1 MSNSELVARKLVPVI
16 SRLSTLLLPITTVI
30 TFLSDLV
37 LKNAGMRNEED
48 RNVSED
54 MLRMVVDEVRMYV
67 CMYGRY
73 IRKLTGNFSL
83 RQATTSTEG
92 IETGEGRMIKAVLDM
107 QDKEVSKIMQPRVDI
122 VALPELASANQI
134 LVEPFSYIHTLAT

>member
-1 MSNSELVARKLVPVI
+1 
-16 SRLSTLLLPITTVI
+16 
-30 TFLSDLV
+30 
-37 LKNAGMRNEED
+37 MRNEED

-54 MLRMVVDEVRMYV
+54 MLRMVVDEVCMYV
-67 CMYGRY
+67 FMGMYMEVDIATLCAAR
-73 IRKLTGNFSL
+73 LL
-83 RQATTSTEG
+83 QATTSTEG

-134 LVEPFSYIHTLAT
+134 LVEFFLPRICTYSRPHLIM

>member
-1 MSNSELVARKLVPVI
+1 
-16 SRLSTLLLPITTVI
+16 
-30 TFLSDLV
+30 
-37 LKNAGMRNEED
+37 
-48 RNVSED
+48 
-54 MLRMVVDEVRMYV
+54 MYV
-67 CMYGRY
+67 WAY
-73 IRKLTGNFSL
+73 IRKLTSYVSL

-134 LVEPFSYIHTLAT
+134 LVEPFPYIHALAT

>member
-54 MLRMVVDEVRMYV
+54 MLRMVVDEVCMYACMYV
-67 CMYGRY
+67 H
-73 IRKLTGNFSL
+73 I
-83 RQATTSTEG
+83 
-92 IETGEGRMIKAVLDM
+92 
-107 QDKEVSKIMQPRVDI
+107 
-122 VALPELASANQI
+122 
-134 LVEPFSYIHTLAT
+134 

>member
-54 MLRMVVDEVRMYV
+54 MLRMVVDEV
-67 CMYGRY
+67 C
-73 IRKLTGNFSL
+73 I
-83 RQATTSTEG
+83 
-92 IETGEGRMIKAVLDM
+92 
-107 QDKEVSKIMQPRVDI
+107 
-122 VALPELASANQI
+122 
-134 LVEPFSYIHTLAT
+134 

>member
-67 CMYGRY
+67 CIG
-73 IRKLTGNFSL
+73 
-83 RQATTSTEG
+83 G
-92 IETGEGRMIKAVLDM
+92 IYK
-107 QDKEVSKIMQPRVDI
+107 KVDGQ
-122 VALPELASANQI
+122 LLSSAGDY
-134 LVEPFSYIHTLAT
+134 EH